1 MLNVVMEFQVSVP
14 VWVRRRLQTVCR
26 GHNDLYQMKKV
37 VESAKKVL
45 ITPTDFIKYTVSA

>member
-1 MLNVVMEFQVSVP
+1 
-14 VWVRRRLQTVCR
+14 
-26 GHNDLYQMKKV
+26 MKKV